1 MNLRENIKRVLR
13 EESKKDLTS
22 VMETLLEGFVN
33 DHKDVICGIKIK
45 HPDARTKLRY
55 SDNNYKNYRIDF
67 YFIGGLGTKY
77 FPRTQ
82 AVSRMYEDLMDDA
95 WNIVYHY
102 TEQPLDMFSK
112 YMESCKEYEVN

>member
-1 MNLRENIKRVLR
+1 MSLRENIKRVLR

-33 DHKDVICGIKIK
+33 DHKDVICKVEVK
-45 HPDARTKLRY
+45 HPEKRTKLRY

-67 YFIGGLGTKY
+67 YFIGGPGTKY

-82 AVSRMYEDLMDDA
+82 DVNRMYEDLMEEA
-95 WNIVYHY
+95 WVIIYHY
-102 TEQPLDMFSK
+102 TGQSLDMFSK
-112 YMESCKEYEVN
+112 YTESCEEYEVN

>member
-22 VMETLLEGFVN
+22 VMEMLLEGFVN

-45 HPDARTKLRY
+45 HPEKRTKLPNQEFPNKHY
-55 SDNNYKNYRIDF
+55 EATF
-67 YFIGGLGTKY
+67 YLIGGPGTKY

-82 AVSRMYEDLMDDA
+82 AVTRMYVDLMEEA
-95 WNIVYHY
+95 WVLIYNY

-112 YMESCKEYEVN
+112 YTESCEEYEVN

>member
-1 MNLRENIKRVLR
+1 MSLRENIKRVLR
-13 EESKKDLTS
+13 EESKRDLTS
-22 VMETLLEGFVN
+22 VMETLLDGFVN
-33 DHKDVICGIKIK
+33 DHKDVICGVKIK
-45 HPDARTKLRY
+45 HPDVRTKLQH

-67 YFIGGLGTKY
+67 YFIGGPGTKY

-82 AVSRMYEDLMDDA
+82 AVNRMYEDLMDEA

-112 YMESCKEYEVN
+112 YTESCE

>member
-33 DHKDVICGIKIK
+33 DHKDVICKVEVN
-45 HPDARTKLRY
+45 HPEKRTKLLY

-67 YFIGGLGTKY
+67 YFIGLLRYSFRLAAFIIRTNY
-77 FPRTQ
+77 FLILRSHHT
-82 AVSRMYEDLMDDA
+82 
-95 WNIVYHY
+95 
-102 TEQPLDMFSK
+102 PLKAFSQRIK
-112 YMESCKEYEVN
+112 RKPFNPVTD